1 MLEWLELTQNLSR
14 WLIYYRWVIRFEFDT
29 ERSSK
34 SVIVALLEEE
44 SFHTN
49 MESTHAG
56 AIKVVGP
63 KDELSSHVPGQT
75 KSPTAR
81 GLTPDEQRRLAD
93 ERALV
98 SDFKQLKLE
107 REAQKNWDLFYKRN
121 STHFFKDR
129 HWTTREF
136 EELKACREVT
146 RQDFSLFCLDRFSV
160 MCLPIQTTCRALLLL
175 VNYETLPEFN

>member
-1 MLEWLELTQNLSR
+1 M
-14 WLIYYRWVIRFEFDT
+14 
-29 ERSSK
+29 
-34 SVIVALLEEE
+34 ALLEEE
-44 SFHTN
+44 SFHSS

-56 AIKVVGP
+56 AVKLVGP
-63 KDELSSHVPGQT
+63 KDELPSHVPGQT

-81 GLTPDEQRRLAD
+81 GLAPGD

-98 SDFKQLKLE
+98 SGFKQMKLE

-136 EELKACREVT
+136 DELKACREVT
-146 RQDFSLFCLDRFSV
+146 RQHCSLFALDRFSV
-160 MCLPIQTTCRALLLL
+160 TALL
-175 VNYETLPEFN
+175 